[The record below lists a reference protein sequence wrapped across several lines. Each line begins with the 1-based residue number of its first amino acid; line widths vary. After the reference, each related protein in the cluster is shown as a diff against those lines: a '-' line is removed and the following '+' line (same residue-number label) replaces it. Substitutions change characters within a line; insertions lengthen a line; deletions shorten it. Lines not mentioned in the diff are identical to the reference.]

1 MMRYYN
7 LVDQDGESMGILET
21 KLPYNIVDLEWSI
34 YTNEAETSDY
44 GIEEFIELLQE
55 AYPNYYFERFLLDA
69 IIDPV
74 STEYIDKTNSKINLN
89 KLI

>member
-7 LVDQDGESMGILET
+7 LVDHDGESMGILET

-44 GIEEFIELLQE
+44 GIEEFIELLQG
-55 AYPNYYFERFLLDA
+55 AYPDYYFERFLLDA
-69 IIDPV
+69 VIDPV
-74 STEYIDKTNSKINLN
+74 STEYINKENSKIDLN